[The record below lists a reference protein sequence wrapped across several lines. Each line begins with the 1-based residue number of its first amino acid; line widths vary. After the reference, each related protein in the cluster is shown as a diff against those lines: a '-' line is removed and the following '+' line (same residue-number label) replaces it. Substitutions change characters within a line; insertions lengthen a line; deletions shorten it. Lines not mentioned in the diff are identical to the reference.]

1 MPANEKPSMG
11 VPQTMKKAESDVE
24 QLATQ
29 KNHLQ
34 AGTEHMDPLKQLP
47 LPPTYGATQLDQG
60 GSGLGQCVCPH
71 SICQFHRKEIL

>member
-29 KNHLQ
+29 KSHLQ
-34 AGTEHMDPLKQLP
+34 AGTEHMDPLKQMP
-47 LPPTYGATQLDQG
+47 LPPTYGATQLGQG